1 MITIFFR
8 QDQRVVECELK
19 ADAVVPDEP
28 VWIDLVAPTD
38 IELRQLPQNLNIAL
52 PNRDEIWRN
61 HALNRM
67 YTRDGT
73 SYMTAALLAG
83 LEHPDLVTITYVL
96 TPDFLITIRDR
107 DTPAFLAVQE
117 RLLLRPARFPTSA
130 DVLEALIE
138 DEISALAHYNDTVMR
153 GLDTLSS
160 QVFGDEAVRDQRINP
175 SLQMRGVLKTN
186 GQWARANSNINE
198 SLHSIERLL
207 TYFMESHNR
216 SDPRL
221 NRDGALLL
229 GDTRSLSEQTA
240 FLSSKIGFLQDAAL
254 GMINV
259 EQNLVLKI
267 FSVMTVF
274 LVPPTLI
281 AGIYGMN
288 FKEMPELNWTA
299 GYPLALGLMLVS
311 AIGPYLYFRRKG
323 LL

>member
-8 QDQRVVECELK
+8 QDGRIAERELK
-19 ADAVVPDEP
+19 ADEVVHEDP

-38 IELRQLPQNLNIAL
+38 VELRQLPQNLNIAL

-61 HALNRM
+61 QALNRM

-83 LEHPDLVTITYVL
+83 LDQPDLVAITCVL

-107 DTPAFLAVQE
+107 DTPAFLATQE
-117 RLLLRPARFPTSA
+117 QLLLRPGRFPDSA
-130 DVLEALIE
+130 DVLEAVIE
-138 DEISALAHYNDTVMR
+138 AEISALAHYNDSVMR
-153 GLDTLSS
+153 GLDALSG

-198 SLHSIERLL
+198 SLHSLERLL

-229 GDTRSLSEQTA
+229 TDTRSLSEQTA

-288 FKEMPELNWTA
+288 FKQMPELNWA
-299 GYPLALGLMLVS
+299 VGYPMALALMLLS
-311 AIGPYLYFRRKG
+311 ALLPYVFFRRKG
-323 LL
+323 WL

>member
-8 QDQRVVECELK
+8 QDGRICERELRT
-19 ADAVVPDEP
+19 DEVVPDEP
-28 VWIDLVAPTD
+28 VWIDLITPTD
-38 IELRQLPQNLNIAL
+38 VELRQLPQNLNIAL

-83 LEHPDLVTITYVL
+83 LDHPDLVTITYVL

-130 DVLEALIE
+130 DVLEALVE

-160 QVFGDEAVRDQRINP
+160 QVFGDEAVHDQRLNP
-175 SLQMRGVLKTN
+175 SLLMRGVMKTN

-198 SLHSIERLL
+198 SLHSLERLL

-229 GDTRSLSEQTA
+229 GDARSLSEQTA

-259 EQNLVLKI
+259 EQNLVMKI

-288 FKEMPELNWTA
+288 FREMPELNWSV
-299 GYPLALGLMLVS
+299 GYPMAICLMGLS
-311 AIGPYLYFRRKG
+311 AVVPYLYFRRKG